1 MLDVRNI
8 IVDAYKTIGE
18 IGDQEALD
26 GTRAQV
32 GLDLLNELV
41 SDLNLENYFA
51 FTTQT
56 ITYSPSTAQSS
67 YTIGVNTGT
76 ASTSAVEINADRPAN
91 IMRAY
96 LKNRGNASIYSEIT
110 QIGTQDIPLFTIDGT
125 SAPTYMA
132 YRSTYPL
139 GTIEFNCSVGTSYD
153 IQLIY
158 SKPIPRFDFND
169 ELEIPYEYEP
179 ALKYALAYLI
189 AKRYGNPAEV
199 INDMRELRTE
209 YLQKIKDNTQRK
221 SNPIHHLSNDR
232 SRVRNILNMGDF

>member
-56 ITYSPSTAQSS
+56 ITYSPSVAQSS

-76 ASTSAVEINADRPAN
+76 ASTSAVDIDADRPAN
-91 IMRAY
+91 IQRIY
-96 LKNRGNASIYSEIT
+96 LKNRGTASIYSEIN
-110 QIGTQDIPLFTIDGT
+110 QIGTQDIPLFMVEGT
-125 SAPTYMA
+125 SAPTYCA
-132 YRSTYPL
+132 YRSNYPL
-139 GTIEFNCSVGTSYD
+139 GVIEFNCSVGSDYD
-153 IQLIY
+153 IQMIY
-158 SKPIPRFDFND
+158 SKPIPRFNFND
-169 ELEIPYEYEP
+169 ELEIPYEYSP
-179 ALKYALAYLI
+179 ALKYALAYLL
-189 AKRYGNPAEV
+189 AKRYGNPTEV

-221 SNPIHHLSNDR
+221 ANPIHHLMDTGT
-232 SRVRNILNMGDF
+232 RVRNIRYMD